1 MLPFIQCHHTRGLAL
16 SGGVM
21 KPASRA
27 EPELLVGVW
36 QLNASKIIAA
46 ITIVETFQF
55 RVLLGVCFKF
65 IISFLD

>member
-1 MLPFIQCHHTRGLAL
+1 
-16 SGGVM
+16 M